1 VVAVSIHASTTVT
14 SSGLAPSRQTALR
27 VPLAVLQIFVGLGGV
42 VGGVE
47 MLRHPLN
54 PLGATT
60 ELLAHS
66 PFDTYT
72 WPGVLLLV
80 LVGIAPLLLSVG
92 LLVRVRGAVALSGA
106 FGAGLMAWIGVQ
118 WTLLTDR
125 LWLQPLMFAIGAVIV
140 ALAVTAYRRRA
151 R

>member
-1 VVAVSIHASTTVT
+1 
-14 SSGLAPSRQTALR
+14 
-27 VPLAVLQIFVGLGGV
+27 
-42 VGGVE
+42 
-47 MLRHPLN
+47 
-54 PLGATT
+54 
-60 ELLAHS
+60 
-66 PFDTYT
+66 
-72 WPGVLLLV
+72 
-80 LVGIAPLLLSVG
+80 
-92 LLVRVRGAVALSGA
+92 VRGAVALSGA